1 MTSQLVTIGLPFA
14 STPPDYLEMAIRSVF
29 AQSVED
35 WELLLLADG
44 SLPELEERISR
55 IRDSRVTLVADPENL
70 GLAARLNQV
79 ARMASG
85 EVVFRMDADDL
96 MHPQRIERTLAGL
109 RRHEVEVLGGRAWA
123 IDAQTKVVGLFSE
136 GGMPEDRAG
145 FLRSN
150 AFTHPTV
157 AATRRWFLA
166 NPYDESLKRSEDKD
180 LWLRASAHTKFAK
193 LDEIL
198 MFYRLADLTPA
209 KQARDASHDRM
220 LLRRHGPPLVG
231 TPQTTVKVA
240 TSYAKQAAFAGLNRL
255 GGESVILRRKVT
267 ATSPASVREARA
279 ALETAR
285 SAAVP
290 GWSD

>member
-1 MTSQLVTIGLPFA
+1 MTSEVVTIGLPFA
-14 STPPDYLEMAIRSVF
+14 STPPEYLELAIRSVF
-29 AQSVED
+29 AQSVRD
-35 WELLLLADG
+35 WELLLIADG
-44 SLPELEERISR
+44 SLPDLEERVSR

-79 ARMASG
+79 ARLASG
-85 EVVFRMDADDL
+85 DVVLRMDADDL
-96 MHPQRIERTLAGL
+96 MHPQRIERTLAGM
-109 RRHEVEVLGGRAWA
+109 RRHEVEVIGGRAWA
-123 IDAQTKVVGLFSE
+123 IDARTQVIGLFSE
-136 GGMPEDRAG
+136 GGMPTDRAG

-180 LWLRASAHTKFAK
+180 LWLRASAHTAFAK
-193 LDEIL
+193 LDEVL
-198 MFYRLADLTPA
+198 MFYRLADLTVA
-209 KQARDASHDRM
+209 KQARDASHDRL
-220 LLRRHGPPLVG
+220 LLRRHGPSLVG
-231 TPQTTVKVA
+231 SSRAAAKVA

-267 ATSPASVREARA
+267 PTSAAAVDEAND
-279 ALETAR
+279 ALRTAR
-285 SAAVP
+285 SATVP